1 VGKIIPETARPE
13 FRQGGAMVIKFNK
26 MRNVIWLL
34 VFTGLTVSTG
44 SAAAGPPKEMGG
56 WELGSPYNK
65 LYKAVELDSFRG
77 EVLKVTEA
85 VPMAGMLPGVVL
97 QVKESEGETVDVHVC
112 PSWYIEPGSVGL
124 KRGDKVKI
132 RGVWAEIGGR
142 DVFMASKIK
151 KGDYF
156 VLKVRM
162 TKDGTPFWTMSP
174 EQLAKEK
181 QDKDD

>member
-1 VGKIIPETARPE
+1 
-13 FRQGGAMVIKFNK
+13 MVIKFNK

-34 VFTGLTVSTG
+34 IFAGLTASTA
-44 SAAAGPPKEMGG
+44 STASTAAAAAGPPKEMGG

-77 EVLKVTEA
+77 EVLKVMEV

-174 EQLAKEK
+174 EQLAKEE
-181 QDKDD
+181 QGKDD

>member
-1 VGKIIPETARPE
+1 
-13 FRQGGAMVIKFNK
+13 MVTKFKK
-26 MRNVIWLL
+26 MRKVIWLL
-34 VFTGLTVSTG
+34 IASGLAAST
-44 SAAAGPPKEMGG
+44 AAVAAGPPKEMGG
-56 WELGSPYNK
+56 WEFGSPYNN

-77 EVLKVTEA
+77 EVLKVMEV
-85 VPMAGMLPGVVL
+85 VPMAGMLPGVIL
-97 QVKESEGETVDVHVC
+97 QVKEPEGETVDVHVC

-132 RGVWAEIGGR
+132 RGVWAEIGGH

-156 VLKVRM
+156 VLKVRL

-181 QDKDD
+181 QDQDD

>member
-1 VGKIIPETARPE
+1 
-13 FRQGGAMVIKFNK
+13 MVNTIYNK
-26 MRNVIWLL
+26 MVRLIWLL
-34 VFTGLTVSTG
+34 IFSGLMAST
-44 SAAAGPPKEMGG
+44 AVIAAGPPKEMGG

-65 LYKAVELDSFRG
+65 LYNAVELDSFRG
-77 EVLKVTEA
+77 EVAKVMEV
-85 VPMAGMLPGVVL
+85 VPMAGMSPAVAL
-97 QVKESEGETVDVHVC
+97 QVKESGSETVDVQVC

-132 RGVWAEIGGR
+132 RGVWAEIDGR

-156 VLKVRM
+156 VLKVRL

-181 QDKDD
+181 QDKND

>member
-1 VGKIIPETARPE
+1 
-13 FRQGGAMVIKFNK
+13 MVDASNNLRK
-26 MRNVIWLL
+26 VIWLL
-34 VFTGLTVSTG
+34 IFSVLTAST
-44 SAAAGPPKEMGG
+44 AVVAAGPPKEMGG

-65 LYKAVELDSFRG
+65 LYNAVELDSFRG
-77 EVLKVTEA
+77 EVVKVMEV
-85 VPMAGMLPGVVL
+85 VPMAGMLPAVVL

-132 RGVWAEIGGR
+132 RGVWAEIDGR

-156 VLKVRM
+156 VLKVRL

-181 QDKDD
+181 QDKND

>member
-1 VGKIIPETARPE
+1 
-13 FRQGGAMVIKFNK
+13 MVNKFDTIKK
-26 MRNVIWLL
+26 VIWLL
-34 VFTGLTVSTG
+34 IFSGIMAST
-44 SAAAGPPKEMGG
+44 AAVAAGPPKEMGG
-56 WELGSPYNK
+56 WEPGSPYNK
-65 LYKAVELDSFRG
+65 LYKAAELDSFKA
-77 EVLKVTEA
+77 EVVKVMEVVPMTGMSPGVALKVKEAGGEA
-85 VPMAGMLPGVVL
+85 V
-97 QVKESEGETVDVHVC
+97 DVQVC

-132 RGVWAEIGGR
+132 RGVWAEIDGR

-156 VLKVRM
+156 VLKVRL

-181 QDKDD
+181 QDKK

>member
-1 VGKIIPETARPE
+1 MIDALKHLRKA
-13 FRQGGAMVIKFNK
+13 A
-26 MRNVIWLL
+26 WLL
-34 VFTGLTVSTG
+34 ILSYLTAST
-44 SAAAGPPKEMGG
+44 AVVAAGPPTEMGG
-56 WELGSPYNK
+56 WERGSPYNK
-65 LYKAVELDSFRG
+65 LYNAVELDSFRG
-77 EVLKVTEA
+77 EVVKILEV
-85 VPMAGMLPGVVL
+85 VPMAGMLPAVVL

-132 RGVWAEIGGR
+132 RGVWAEVDGH

-156 VLKVRM
+156 VLKVRL

-181 QDKDD
+181 QDIND

>member
-1 VGKIIPETARPE
+1 
-13 FRQGGAMVIKFNK
+13 MVNKFNK
-26 MRNVIWLL
+26 IGKLIWLL
-34 VFTGLTVSTG
+34 IFSGLMASV
-44 SAAAGPPKEMGG
+44 AAVAAGPPKEMGG
-56 WELGSPYNK
+56 WESGSPYNK
-65 LYKAVELDSFRG
+65 LYNAAELDSFKA
-77 EVLKVTEA
+77 EVVKVMEA
-85 VPMAGMLPGVVL
+85 VPMAGMLPAVVL

-132 RGVWAEIGGR
+132 RGVWAEIDGR
-142 DVFMASKIK
+142 DVLMASKIK

-156 VLKVRM
+156 VLKVRL

-181 QDKDD
+181 QDKND

>member
-1 VGKIIPETARPE
+1 MLGASNKLRKVIRMLIFSVLAASTA
-13 FRQGGAMVIKFNK
+13 AV
-26 MRNVIWLL
+26 
-34 VFTGLTVSTG
+34 
-44 SAAAGPPKEMGG
+44 AAGPPKEMGG

-65 LYKAVELDSFRG
+65 LYNAVELDSFKG
-77 EVLKVTEA
+77 EVVKVMEVA
-85 VPMAGMLPGVVL
+85 PMAGMSPAVVL

-112 PSWYIEPGSVGL
+112 PSWYIESGSVGL

-142 DVFMASKIK
+142 DVVMASKIK

-156 VLKVRM
+156 VLKVRL

-181 QDKDD
+181 QDKSD

>member
-1 VGKIIPETARPE
+1 
-13 FRQGGAMVIKFNK
+13 MVDNFNK
-26 MRNVIWLL
+26 IRQVIWLL
-34 VFTGLTVSTG
+34 ILFVPTASTAA
-44 SAAAGPPKEMGG
+44 AAAGSPKEMGG

-65 LYKAVELDSFRG
+65 LYNAVEMDSFRG
-77 EVLKVTEA
+77 EVVKVIEV

-124 KRGDKVKI
+124 KQGDKVKI

-151 KGDYF
+151 RGDYF
-156 VLKVRM
+156 VLKVRL

-174 EQLAKEK
+174 EQLAKER